1 MAVRLD
7 LNKQFLLTVP
17 NEMAD
22 QINNFWHEERLDNRN
37 DAIRELIK
45 LGLEAHNKKV
55 EQGRGK

>member
-22 QINNFWHEERLDNRN
+22 QINDFWHEERLDNRN

-45 LGLEAHNKKV
+45 LGLEAYK
-55 EQGRGK
+55 GRA